1 MREYFMRWLISIS
14 LLLLLCGCTDA
25 GYYWHSTKGHLDIMN
40 ERVDIDELLAD
51 DDLDSRLRARLVL
64 VQEIRQFS
72 IDSLGLP
79 DNGSYSS
86 YVNLHQPYVI
96 QNLFAAPELSTRLHQ
111 WCYPVIGCAS
121 YRGYYDETRLLAYI
135 EELQSEGLEVHVGRV
150 PAYSTLGWFD
160 DPVLSSFIDWPDYR
174 LAGLLFHE
182 LTHQQIYIDDDTT
195 FNESLASAVQQV
207 GTTIWL
213 QSKSQ
218 NAALDEF
225 RRWLAYRDEA
235 IALIVATRTQLAGL
249 YSNDLSDDEKRQQKS
264 LRFAEAREAHEI
276 IATRHGIERGFKS
289 WFASGL
295 NNAKI
300 GSVAAYNSRVTAFV
314 NMLEAR
320 NTDFPSFYHYV
331 EQLGELDRDPRDR
344 CLDAWEKRAVTASGI
359 CPGVD

>member
-1 MREYFMRWLISIS
+1 MRWLISIP
-14 LLLLLCGCTDA
+14 LLLMLYGCTDA

-72 IDSLGLP
+72 IDRLGLP

-86 YVNLHQPYVI
+86 YVNLQQPYVI
-96 QNLFAAPELSTRLHQ
+96 KNLFAAPELSTRLHQ

-135 EELQSEGLEVHVGRV
+135 EELQSKGLEVHVGRV
-150 PAYSTLGWFD
+150 SAYSTLGWFD
-160 DPVLSSFIDWPDYR
+160 DPVLSSFLDWPDYR

-182 LTHQQIYIDDDTT
+182 LTHQQLYIDDDTT

-213 QSKSQ
+213 ESNKES
-218 NAALDEF
+218 ASLVEF
-225 RRWLAYRDEA
+225 RRWLVYRDEA
-235 IALIVATRTQLAGL
+235 IALIVATRSQLSEL
-249 YSNDLSDDEKRQQKS
+249 YSSDLSDAEKRRLKT
-264 LRFAEAREAHEI
+264 LRFLEAREAHETV
-276 IATRHGIERGFKS
+276 AARHGIERGFKS
-289 WFASGL
+289 WFATGL

-300 GSVAAYNSRVTAFV
+300 GSIATYNSRVTAFV
-314 NMLEAR
+314 NMLEASE
-320 NTDFPSFYHYV
+320 NNFPEFYQYV
-331 EQLGELDRDPRDR
+331 EQLAELDRGPRDR
-344 CLDAWEKRAVTASGI
+344 CLDAWEKGAVAASGA
-359 CPGVD
+359 CPAIE

>member
-1 MREYFMRWLISIS
+1 MRWLISIP
-14 LLLLLCGCTDA
+14 LLLLLYGCTDA
-25 GYYWHSTKGHLDIMN
+25 GYYWHSTTGHLEIMN

-51 DDLDSRLRARLVL
+51 DDLDSKLRARLVL
-64 VQEIRQFS
+64 VQEMRQFS
-72 IDSLGLP
+72 IERLGLP

-86 YVNLHQPYVI
+86 YVNLQQPYVI
-96 QNLFAAPELSTRLHQ
+96 KNLFAAPELSTRLHQ

-135 EELQSEGLEVHVGRV
+135 EKLQSEGLEVHVGRV

-160 DPVLSSFIDWPDYR
+160 DPVLSSFINWPDYR

-182 LTHQQIYIDDDTT
+182 LTHQQLYIDDDTT

-207 GTTIWL
+207 GTILWL
-213 QSKSQ
+213 QSNNQ
-218 NAALDEF
+218 NAPLDEF
-225 RRWLAYRDEA
+225 RRWLVYRDEA
-235 IALIVATRTQLAGL
+235 IALIVATRSQLDEL
-249 YSNDLSDDEKRQQKS
+249 YSSGLSDDEKRQQKI
-264 LRFAEAREAHEI
+264 LRFLEAREAHET
-276 IATRHGIERGFKS
+276 IAARHNIERGFKS

-300 GSVAAYNSRVTAFV
+300 GSIAAYNSRVTAFV

-320 NTDFPSFYHYV
+320 DTDFPGFYQYV
-331 EQLGELDRDPRDR
+331 EQLGKLDRGPRDR
-344 CLDAWEKRAVTASGI
+344 CLDAWEKGVVAASRI